1 MCACA
6 SGPAKGVGCACGGQ
20 LITHPSPVAESVV
33 RKQDEAIH
41 METQFNTFKQ
51 LGGAAV
57 VDGVKRKRTNKQ
69 LEGRFHFTALR
80 QLYLTKA
87 A

>member
-6 SGPAKGVGCACGGQ
+6 SGPAKGVGCSCGGQ
-20 LITHPSPVAESVV
+20 LITHPSPVAESVL

-57 VDGVKRKRTNKQ
+57 VDGVK
-69 LEGRFHFTALR
+69 
-80 QLYLTKA
+80 
-87 A
+87 

>member
-1 MCACA
+1 MCACT

-20 LITHPSPVAESVV
+20 LITHPSPVAESVF

-57 VDGVKRKRTNKQ
+57 VDGVK
-69 LEGRFHFTALR
+69 
-80 QLYLTKA
+80 
-87 A
+87 